1 MLAGT
6 DADTQIKAGQTVR
19 KRARRPPRG
28 RHSLGFKLQVI
39 KESLVPGASVSV
51 VARRHDVNAN
61 VVFRWR
67 KEFRDGKYGNSAV
80 SPRKGLADAGFIEV
94 GVADDAGDVRLLPAP
109 QKPDSENIKAAGP
122 ARPAPAGAGGKM
134 PGLIEIETAGGVK
147 LRLSGRVDD
156 RALRAVLAAIRRL
169 A

>member
-6 DADTQIKAGQTVR
+6 NADTETKGQTAR
-19 KRARRPPRG
+19 KRTRRPPRG
-28 RHSLGFKLQVI
+28 HYSLGFKLQVI

-51 VARRHDVNAN
+51 VARRHDINAN

-80 SPRKGLADAGFIEV
+80 SSRKGLADAGFVEV
-94 GVADDAGDVRLLPAP
+94 GVADDAGDIRLLPAP
-109 QKPDSENIKAAGP
+109 HKPGGESVKTAGP
-122 ARPAPAGAGGKM
+122 ARAGGKT
-134 PGLIEIETAGGVK
+134 PGLIEIETAGGLK

-156 RALRAVLAAIRRL
+156 RALRRVLAAIRRL

>member
-1 MLAGT
+1 MLADT
-6 DADTQIKAGQTVR
+6 DADTQIKAGQTAR

-51 VARRHDVNAN
+51 VARRHDINAN

-67 KEFRDGKYGNSAV
+67 KEFRDGKYGNSAA
-80 SPRKGLADAGFIEV
+80 SSRKGLAEAGFVEV
-94 GVADDAGDVRLLPAP
+94 GVADDAGDIRLLPAP
-109 QKPDSENIKAAGP
+109 QKPGGESVKTAGP
-122 ARPAPAGAGGKM
+122 ARAGGKT